1 MKLFNKKHRLSS
13 RQNRYAY
20 AFLLPWIIGVT
31 AFFLFPMVETVRYV
45 FNQVTMTA
53 EGLEYKFIGLET
65 FNTLFVNSPQA
76 IKLIAE
82 SVSDMF
88 VRVIMVLFFSLF
100 MAIVL
105 NQKFVGRAF
114 SRMVLALPIIV
125 SSGVLLSVFKQD
137 LFVQS
142 AIDQADYTIFQGEI
156 LNQTLLSMGFT
167 QELVTQITGYIS
179 QIMDMIW
186 FSGVQLLLFLAA
198 LQSIP
203 KQLYEVCEVE
213 GSTPWQ
219 TFWLVTFPLIT
230 PFLLLNTIYT
240 VIDYFTDYSNP
251 VMMQVSTYFENLN
264 YSYSATLALAY
275 FVVVGVVIGLIGLLM
290 SKRVFYIEK

>member
-31 AFFLFPMVETVRYV
+31 AFFLLPMVETVRYV
-45 FNQVTMTA
+45 FNQVTMSA

-76 IKLIAE
+76 IKLITE

-88 VRVIMVLFFSLF
+88 IRVIMVLFFSLF

-167 QELVTQITGYIS
+167 HELVTQITGYIS

-275 FVVVGVVIGLIGLLM
+275 FVVVGVIIGLIGLLM